1 MDDKI
6 LGEVEYEN
14 GAWTQTVDISLF
26 GREKE
31 MDIIIQDD
39 EKEGILDIQRNA
51 YVTYS
56 KNLSIYKETVPQT
69 LGRCSKGYN

>member
-1 MDDKI
+1 MNDKVF
-6 LGEVEYEN
+6 GEVEYKD

-51 YVTYS
+51 Y
-56 KNLSIYKETVPQT
+56 
-69 LGRCSKGYN
+69 

>member
-1 MDDKI
+1 MNDKVF
-6 LGEVEYEN
+6 GEVEYQD
-14 GAWTQTVDISLF
+14 GAWMQTVDISLF

-51 YVTYS
+51 Y
-56 KNLSIYKETVPQT
+56 
-69 LGRCSKGYN
+69 

>member
-1 MDDKI
+1 MIDEI

-14 GAWTQTVDISLF
+14 GAWKQTVDISLF

-31 MDIIIQDD
+31 MDIIIQAG

-51 YVTYS
+51 YVTY
-56 KNLSIYKETVPQT
+56 N
-69 LGRCSKGYN
+69 GR

>member
-1 MDDKI
+1 MIDEI
-6 LGEVEYEN
+6 FGEVEYEN
-14 GAWTQTVDISLF
+14 GAWKQTVDISLF

-51 YVTYS
+51 
-56 KNLSIYKETVPQT
+56 
-69 LGRCSKGYN
+69 C